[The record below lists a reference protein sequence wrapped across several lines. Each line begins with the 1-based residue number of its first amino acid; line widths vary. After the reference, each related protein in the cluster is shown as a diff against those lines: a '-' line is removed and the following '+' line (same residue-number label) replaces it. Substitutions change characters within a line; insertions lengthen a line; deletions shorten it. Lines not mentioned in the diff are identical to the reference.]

1 MILEKEK
8 RKMLN
13 QKKISKTGGIT
24 IPSHLRRE
32 YGIEAGE
39 NFKIEA
45 DKNGDITLKRIV
57 GSCIICSNNENLIEI
72 NGKYVCHDCLESLN
86 TLAVVDVKEG
96 IEE

>member
-1 MILEKEK
+1 
-8 RKMLN
+8 MLN

-39 NFKIEA
+39 NFKMDVN
-45 DKNGDITLKRIV
+45 DKGEIVLKRIV
-57 GSCIICSNNENLIEI
+57 GSCIICSNNDDLIEI

-96 IEE
+96 TEN